1 MKFEFKSVIA
11 EILASFENKK
21 VSVGTAFYIGDSY
34 FLSTY
39 HCVKKHR
46 EAQLLLCF
54 AETSDEFPVKIVDF
68 DTSMDIVLLFS
79 EDEVDEKKYIIPFMP
94 ITDIQPKCEFWL
106 AGYGDRES
114 YDDHVPAPV
123 CGIILDVN
131 NYKHDLA
138 LQGSGLYEGMSGA
151 PIIVG
156 TSENPRIAG
165 MLKKIKNYQQNFFN
179 NDNGANRGIAVSSF
193 DIISFLSHCNLTFN
207 PEISDLSHR
216 HKNLE
221 LLYDLILRKKKV
233 IINGIKGIGKYF
245 IFQEVFSWF
254 NCKICIDIICR
265 GMSLNS
271 SNFFQHPQVIKRFNL
286 NQKRREDENVEFI
299 NDALMRDNQ
308 LSEIVI
314 LIRDFS
320 NVDVDLLNYLAK
332 LNIAIVILSEFQI
345 LDSTTWEQINI
356 LPLSKRETAQFI
368 QRCSANKKIEKLT
381 YYQFEKLV
389 KDIFL
394 ACSGIPLLIK
404 WVCAEINSGRNSA
417 YMAISELSDSSVA
430 EKYFVYLENIFA
442 YFESETI
449 TEVLIAIAV
458 SKAGISKEIL
468 CFVTNKEKHDIDKAV
483 AYLIDNCL
491 IIDSQTIEDAELRY
505 FTYQIIY
512 DYCVQKYEAIV
523 TSYIK
528 RYIDYFS
535 DYAEKNDYESIDPDE
550 LWTLFLWSEKY
561 HKSFFLN
568 WMFTFSYYFFE
579 TGQLSI
585 RKEIGQR
592 AQKICEKNG
601 NHLIKLWAIINEIAY
616 LEYVQGNYNEAESLL
631 RNHIG
636 EAKKL
641 AIEEKDYSN
650 RFNGKFILGLVY
662 RYLGLVLSKKGLYK
676 EAYDNF
682 KNAVTI
688 FLELNR
694 IAVLENTILEL
705 GEMLLVVG
713 NFDFAFSCFRNC
725 ELFYKLDSNRKP
737 WMNSWL
743 ARTYLNLAKWYYINN
758 CNADMTKY
766 IVRCEELL
774 KCKDSKLVKMELNLF
789 LCEICSNDL
798 KQSEY
803 YWGIAQEL
811 SKSMNIELAKSH
823 MRDTMKHNNLVF
835 ILTKYPYS
843 GESKT
848 RLIKDIGYEKAT
860 EIAAALLK
868 DVTLTLSGYQYDLL
882 VCPPES
888 DLKYEKEYRAMLPSN
903 IEFSF
908 IMKGGLRGKET
919 NLYDN
924 IVDFFNNYKK
934 VMLVFSD
941 TPFIMPNLVL
951 ECFDK
956 LDEQDIVIGSDGG
969 EGYYLVGMSR
979 PYDIFSSLSNLRIP
993 YLSATLEILDSMCA
1007 KYSVVHPLRDLDT
1020 LQDISLIPWNQNRN
1034 CWINTQNKLIEF
1046 GLITPTL

>member
-1 MKFEFKSVIA
+1 MKVEFKGVIA
-11 EILASFENKK
+11 EILVSSKNKK
-21 VSVGTAFYIGDSY
+21 ISLGTAFYIGNKFFISA
-34 FLSTY
+34 Y
-39 HCVKKHR
+39 HCVR
-46 EAQLLLCF
+46 EHKNAQLFLRF
-54 AETSDEFPVKIVDF
+54 AETSDEFPIKIVDF
-68 DTSMDIVLLFS
+68 DASMDIVLFFS
-79 EDEVDEKKYIIPFMP
+79 QNDVDEKKYIIPFIP
-94 ITDIQPKCEFWL
+94 VTDIKPKCEFWL
-106 AGYGDRES
+106 AGYGDRERYS
-114 YDDHVPAPV
+114 DHVPAPA
-123 CGIILDVN
+123 CGIILDVIDCN
-131 NYKHDLA
+131 HILV
-138 LQGSGLYEGMSGA
+138 LQGSGLYMGMSGA

-156 TSENPRIAG
+156 TSDDPRIAG
-165 MLKKIKNYQQNFFN
+165 MLKWISDYRQDYS
-179 NDNGANRGIAVSSF
+179 NDGANRGIAVSSF
-193 DIISFLSHCNLTFN
+193 DITNFLSHCISTVN
-207 PEISDLSHR
+207 PEIADLSHR
-216 HKNLE
+216 HKNADFLCE
-221 LLYDLILRKKKV
+221 LILRKKKI

-245 IFQEVFSWF
+245 LFQEVLSQFK
-254 NCKICIDIICR
+254 CKIFIDIVCR
-265 GMSLNS
+265 GMSLNF
-271 SNFFQHPQVIKRFNL
+271 SNFFQHPQVVKRFNL
-286 NQKRREDENVEFI
+286 SQKCREDEYVDFL
-299 NDALMRDNQ
+299 NDALIRNNQ
-308 LSEIVI
+308 LSEIII

-320 NVDVDLLNYLAK
+320 NVDVSLLDCLAK

-345 LDSTTWEQINI
+345 ADSTAWEQINI

-368 QRCSANKKIEKLT
+368 QKCSVNRKIEKLT
-381 YYQFEKLV
+381 SNQFEKLTN
-389 KDIFL
+389 DIFL

-417 YMAISELSDSSVA
+417 YTAISELSDSSIA
-430 EKYFVYLENIFA
+430 EKYFVYLKNTFA
-442 YFESETI
+442 DFESEII
-449 TEVLIAIAV
+449 TEVLIAIAI

-468 CFVTNKEKHDIDKAV
+468 CFVTNREKHDIDRAV
-483 AYLIDNCL
+483 TYLIDNCL
-491 IIDSQTIEDAELRY
+491 IVDSQTIEDAELRY
-505 FTYQIIY
+505 STYQIIY
-512 DYCVQKYEAIV
+512 EYCVQKYEAIV

-535 DYAEKNDYESIDPDE
+535 DYAKKNDYELIDPDE
-550 LWTLFLWSEKY
+550 LWMLFLWSEKY
-561 HKSFFLN
+561 HKNFFLN

-579 TGQLSI
+579 TGQLSV
-585 RKEIGQR
+585 RKEIGRR
-592 AQKICEKNG
+592 AQKICEENG
-601 NHLIKLWAIINEIAY
+601 NHLIRLWAIINEIAY
-616 LEYVQGNYNEAESLL
+616 LDYIQGNYNEAESLL
-631 RNHIG
+631 KNHIG
-636 EAKKL
+636 EAKEL
-641 AIEEKDYSN
+641 AIAEKDYSN
-650 RFNGKFILGLVY
+650 RFNGKFILGLGY

-682 KNAVTI
+682 DKAMTI
-688 FLELNR
+688 FLALNR

-705 GEMLLVVG
+705 GEMLLVLG

-725 ELFYKLDSNRKP
+725 EFFYKLDSNRKP
-737 WMNSWL
+737 WMSSWL
-743 ARTYLNLAKWYYINN
+743 ARTYLDLAKWYYINN
-758 CNADMTKY
+758 CNANMTKC

-774 KCKDSKLVKMELNLF
+774 NWKESKLVKMELNIF
-789 LCEICSNDL
+789 LCDICSNDL

-811 SKSMNIELAKSH
+811 SKFMNIELVKSH
-823 MRDTMKHNNLVF
+823 MRNTMKHSNLVF

-908 IMKGGLRGKET
+908 IMKGGLRGKES

-934 VMLVFSD
+934 VMFVFSD
-941 TPFIMPNLVL
+941 TPFIMPNIVL

-969 EGYYLVGMSR
+969 EGYYLVGMSQ

-993 YLSATLEILDSMCA
+993 YLSATLEILDSLCA

-1020 LQDISLIPWNQNRN
+1020 LQDISLIPWDQNKN